1 MATKRTLANPISIRC
16 NFIAHS
22 FDQKLGY
29 FLMFAQINS
38 CSVPEQQNS
47 ETDLE
52 PTHVAVETAAEEVAM
67 GTVETKDSVVTND
80 VVEDDKSQTNQP
92 MDLGSPLDSDP
103 EFDLLSGELD
113 ESVDAATKEEE
124 ESVCGTEDTQQTV
137 EKEKEEEHSEEAV
150 VKAEEEEEREGEKE
164 IDADVKM
171 KKEDEDSKDLDGG
184 ERRMERLD
192 STFDSSYEPA
202 TEELLYEGDPETEP
216 KQDTSQEVPTTEDL
230 ASSREEE
237 GGGEKMADT
246 SASEKREEEEGFM
259 VEVHY
264 KDQGG
269 ILEDPAATVIGPAS
283 SSRSNSGEKAG
294 KAGKPSGVAGGKTTG
309 ESNRFVLQCRFSLP
323 LSFHSIV
330 LQLECTVCSNWSTP
344 CCVLIGAHH
353 VVF

>member
-22 FDQKLGY
+22 FNQKLGH
-29 FLMFAQINS
+29 FLMFAQINF

-47 ETDLE
+47 EIDRE

-67 GTVETKDSVVTND
+67 VTVETKDSVVTND

-113 ESVDAATKEEE
+113 ESIDAATKEEE

-171 KKEDEDSKDLDGG
+171 KKEDEDSKNLDGG

-237 GGGEKMADT
+237 GGGEKMGDT

-309 ESNRFVLQCRFSLP
+309 ESNRFVLPCRFSLP
-323 LSFHSIV
+323 FLSTA
-330 LQLECTVCSNWSTP
+330 LYSNWSAL
-344 CCVLIGAHH
+344 CALIGAHH